1 MGQADAVLEHYKAL
15 RAEVIERLKMRDQVV
30 LAALA
35 GVGVLVGYSAGD
47 AVRLKTMFDILM
59 FVVPFCAL
67 GAATC
72 VAQHK
77 DTITSFNEYII
88 HDLLPQLSTPPPS
101 FYDTSRAAQRHT
113 PNSLWTRFITQTVVI
128 CGPPLLLISSAI

>member
-15 RAEVIERLKMRDQVV
+15 RAEVIERLKMRDQVLLAY
-30 LAALA
+30 LAA
-35 GVGVLVGYSAGD
+35 VGVLVGYSAGD

-59 FVVPFCAL
+59 ILLPFLAL

-72 VAQHK
+72 VAQHQ

-101 FYDTSRAAQRHT
+101 FYDTSRAAQLHT
-113 PNSLWTRFITQTVVI
+113 PNSLSPRFITPTDVI
-128 CGPPLLLISSAI
+128 HRPPLL